1 MKSTIRSDMSF
12 ILNVPTS
19 IGNNQITLEFG
30 ESLFILGANGAGK
43 SSLMQR
49 LYVPHRSVSRRVSAH
64 RQNWFESGSNSL
76 SSAQRKN
83 SETNFQ
89 NYDTHEQ
96 SRWKDPFSTERASVA
111 LFDLIDSQ
119 NVRAREIASA
129 VDASKLDLA
138 TLLAKKDA
146 PLTTINELLSLSNM
160 AISISVAIGD
170 EIIAT
175 RNGGPSYNVAQ
186 LSDGERNA
194 LLIAAEVLTVPAGTL
209 MLLDEPERHLHRSII
224 SPLLSNLF
232 RYRSDCAFVI
242 STHDVE
248 LCTDNR
254 DAKVLLLRSCRYEN
268 NTIVEWE
275 ADYLPEQGDIDDS
288 VRENIIGGRRKVL
301 FVEGNEQSM
310 DRPLYS
316 ILFPNVTVVST
327 VSCRDVEHAV
337 AGMDSSGKL
346 HWLKAWGLVDNDH
359 RTPADI
365 AKLKAGKIYALDFYS
380 VESIYYH
387 PEVQKRVAVRQAA
400 VDGADPTERTAKA
413 SEEAIAAIRPHIE
426 RLCTRVAE
434 KELREKMMGSLPK
447 FSQIAAGESIT
458 ITVDCAEVMRT
469 EVARLSQAL
478 NNGDILT
485 AIAHFPIR
493 ETPALG
499 RIATNLGFKDRK
511 HYESAVLKLL
521 IDDQT
526 ALQFVRSLFADLIE
540 EVEAI

>member
-1 MKSTIRSDMSF
+1 MSF
-12 ILNVPTS
+12 IFNVPTS
-19 IGNNQITLEFG
+19 SGPIQIAIEFG
-30 ESLFILGANGAGK
+30 QSLFILGANGAGK
-43 SSLMQR
+43 SSLMQK
-49 LYVPHRSVSRRVSAH
+49 LYVPNRSVSRRISAH
-64 RQNWFESGSNSL
+64 RQTWFESGSNSL
-76 SSAQRKN
+76 SSAQRKD
-83 SETNFQ
+83 STTHIQ
-89 NYDTHEQ
+89 HYDQQEH
-96 SRWKDPFSTERASVA
+96 SRWKDPYATQRASVA

-129 VDASKLDLA
+129 VDASNLDLA
-138 TLLAKKDA
+138 AALAKKDA
-146 PLTTINELLSLSNM
+146 PLTTINQLLRLSNI

-175 RNGGPSYNVAQ
+175 RNGGPPYSVAQ

-194 LLIAAEVLTVPAGTL
+194 LLIAAEVLTAPPGTL
-209 MLLDEPERHLHRSII
+209 MLIDEPERHLHRSII

-232 RYRSDCAFVI
+232 RYRSDCVFVV

-268 NTIVEWE
+268 NTVLEWE
-275 ADYLPEQGDIDDS
+275 ADYLPEQGDLDDS

-301 FVEGNEQSM
+301 FVEGTEQSM

-316 ILFPNVTVVST
+316 IVFPNVTIVST

-346 HWLKAWGLVDNDH
+346 HWLKAWGIVDNDH

-365 AKLKAGKIYALDFYS
+365 EKLKAGKIHALDFYS

-400 VDGADPTERTAKA
+400 VDGADPAERAAKA
-413 SEEAIAAIRPHIE
+413 SEEAIATIRPHIE

-434 KELREKMMGSLPK
+434 KELRENMMGSLPK
-447 FSQIAAGESIT
+447 SHQIATGAPIT
-458 ITVDCAEVMRT
+458 ITIDCAEVMRA

-478 NNGDILT
+478 DSGDILT
-485 AIAHFPIR
+485 AIAHYPIR

-499 RIATNLGFKDRK
+499 RIATNLGFKDRR

-521 IDDQT
+521 IDDQN
-526 ALQFVRSLFADLIE
+526 ALQFVRSLFADLLDEIE
-540 EVEAI
+540 AA